1 MRRPSGAPPPAPD
14 HVPGERCYRLLLHLY
29 PASFRAQ
36 FGEEMVDFFRERW
49 RAERTRSWRG
59 ALAVWLHALLD
70 TVATAPLERADAL
83 ARSIGARREGART
96 ITPTPHARDDEML
109 WSIRQDVRYALRGMR
124 RQPAFTAVILAT
136 LALGLGANVA
146 IFSIVH
152 GVLLRP
158 LPYAAPERIVQ
169 LAQIAPY
176 GSVSEPEFMD
186 YRRDAHSFER
196 LAAYTTRDANLTGG
210 QEPERVQIAR
220 ISDGFF
226 SILGVPPQLGRAFTS
241 DDDVRHHPPV
251 AEISYGLWQRRFGGD
266 PHVVGSTIRL
276 NGQAITVVGVMPRHF
291 DYPSPNVTV
300 WVPLRL
306 DPDSLWTRNNHYLQ
320 LIGRLAPSATVS
332 SASTEVNTMDR
343 RWMHEYPETYF
354 PTSPLGATVTPI
366 RDALFGS
373 TRPYL
378 IALLGAVGFVL
389 LIACVNVANLLL
401 ARGESRRKEL
411 AIRTALGAARRRLV
425 RQALTESVLFAV
437 LGGALGL
444 LVAWWGTRAMVALA
458 PSSIPRLDEVHT
470 DMVVLAFAVAVSLVT
485 GVLFGFIPAMRDT
498 RNESADALKDGGKTS
513 AHTSG
518 ARRTGGVLV
527 VAEVA
532 LAVIMLVGAGLM
544 LRSLWTLQAV
554 DLGFDPSHVLT
565 MRLSLP
571 PNDYTPARAV
581 QYFGDLTNRVRAM
594 PGVRAAAAAGWLP
607 IDGGGGRWSIFVDGR
622 VVKSISEAPAPEP
635 EQVTPDYFRAMG
647 MTMVRGRA
655 FTEAD
660 RADAPMVAVV
670 NEAMAK
676 QLWPGENPIGHTIK
690 MFNDEAPWATVVGV
704 VKDTRSDGIQA
715 EVPPTMFFPY
725 AQAGKSAYYTPF
737 TMSLVVRTAG
747 DPFAV
752 AGAVRAAVKALDPNV
767 PISSVQSMD
776 QVVAASIAG
785 RHFST
790 MLLGAFAALALVLAG
805 IGIYGVIAY
814 GVSQRRYE
822 IGLRMALGAQRGS
835 VLALVMMQGMRLT
848 LIGLAIGVVG
858 ALAISRALRSLL
870 VGVTP
875 IDLPT
880 LGVAA
885 VALVGI
891 AAIAC
896 VLPARRAM
904 AVMPTDALRGG

>member
-1 MRRPSGAPPPAPD
+1 MRRPFSAQLPAPD
-14 HVPGERCYRLLLHLY
+14 HAPGERCYRLLLHLY
-29 PASFRAQ
+29 PASFREQ
-36 FGEEMVDFFRERW
+36 FGEEMVEFYRDRW
-49 RAERTRSWRG
+49 RGENTRRWRG
-59 ALAVWLHALLD
+59 ALSIWLHALID
-70 TVATAPLERADAL
+70 TAATAPLERADAL
-83 ARSIGARREGART
+83 ARRLDARRKGTRST
-96 ITPTPHARDDEML
+96 TSTPHTRDDEML

-124 RQPAFTAVILAT
+124 RQPAFTAVVLAT

-158 LPYAAPERIVQ
+158 LPYAAPEGIVQ
-169 LAQIAPY
+169 LTHVAPY

-186 YRRDAHSFER
+186 YQRDARSLER

-210 QEPERVQIAR
+210 EEPERVQVAR
-220 ISDGFF
+220 VSNGFF
-226 SILGVPPQLGRAFTS
+226 SILGLPPQLGRAFTS

-276 NGQAITVVGVMPRHF
+276 NGQVTTVVGVMPRRF
-291 DYPSPNVTV
+291 AYPSPDVAV

-320 LIGRLAPSATVS
+320 LIGRLAPGATAA
-332 SASTEVNTMDR
+332 SASTEFNTMDR
-343 RWMHEYPETYF
+343 RWMREYPETYF
-354 PTSPLGATVTPI
+354 PQSPLGATVTPLG
-366 RDALFGS
+366 DALFGS

-425 RQALTESVLFAV
+425 RQALTESALFSV

-444 LVAWWGTRAMVALA
+444 LVAWWATRAMVALA
-458 PSSIPRLDEVHT
+458 PSSIPRLDDVRI
-470 DMVVLAFAVAVSLVT
+470 DLVVLAFAVAVSLAT
-485 GVLFGFIPAMRDT
+485 GVLFGLIPAMRAT
-498 RNESADALKDGGKTS
+498 RDESADALKDGGKTS

-518 ARRTGGVLV
+518 ARRTGGALV

-581 QYFGDLTNRVRAM
+581 QYYDDLTNRVRAM
-594 PGVRAAAAAGWLP
+594 PGVRAVAAAGWLP

-622 VVKSISEAPAPEP
+622 VVKSISEAPAPQP
-635 EQVTPDYFRAMG
+635 EQVTPEYFRAMG
-647 MTMVRGRA
+647 MTIVRGRA
-655 FTEAD
+655 FTDAD

-670 NEAMAK
+670 NEAMGRE
-676 QLWPGENPIGHTIK
+676 LWPGESPIGHTIK
-690 MFNDEAPWATVVGV
+690 MFNDKAPWATIVGV

-715 EVPPTMFFPY
+715 DVPPTMFFPY
-725 AQAGKSAYYTPF
+725 AQAGESAYYTPF

-752 AGAVRAAVKALDPNV
+752 AGAVRQAARALDRNV

-776 QVVAASIAG
+776 QIVAASIAG

-790 MLLGAFAALALVLAG
+790 MLLGAFAALALALAG

-814 GVSQRRYE
+814 GVSQRTYE

-835 VLALVMMQGMRLT
+835 VLALVMKQGMRLT
-848 LIGLAIGVVG
+848 LAGLAIGIVG
-858 ALAISRALRSLL
+858 ALAVARALRSLL
-870 VGVTP
+870 VGVAP
-875 IDLPT
+875 IDPLT

-885 VALVGI
+885 LALAGI
-891 AAIAC
+891 AAVAC

-904 AVMPTDALRGG
+904 AVAPTDALRGG